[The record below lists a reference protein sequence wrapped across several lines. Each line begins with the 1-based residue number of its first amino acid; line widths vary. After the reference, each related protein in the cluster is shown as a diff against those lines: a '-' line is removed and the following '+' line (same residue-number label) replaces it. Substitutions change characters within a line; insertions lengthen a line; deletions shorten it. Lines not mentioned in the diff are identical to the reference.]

1 MKKTG
6 DDYFDS
12 EDFRDMLQEY
22 EQAVNTGQ
30 PIFMDADELAEI
42 ADYYQMTE
50 QPDEAEKAI
59 QLALSLSPGAIAP
72 LTYRI
77 HEALSKGDTQRAWQ
91 MLGQVIDTDDPDY
104 VYCKAK
110 IMIAEGRIDDA
121 DAYLRE
127 EFKKVPPEEYQDFV
141 VDVASIYNDYG
152 IGEKAMEWMSRAKQE
167 NTSDFK
173 ELMARTLFELGKYKE
188 SERLFNELLDADPFQ
203 KRYWN
208 ALASA
213 QFMNE
218 DYRKAIE
225 SSEYAIA
232 IDPNDM
238 NGLISKAN
246 GLYKLGNFEQAL
258 DYYNRYLEQD
268 PNDEFALL
276 HRGICLINLGMTEE
290 AIEVLKEI
298 EKVVPDSSYL
308 PDIYEELAFAYSE
321 KGEHDKALSYLD
333 KTDTMECDHHQMSL
347 IKGHISLAAGHID
360 DAETHFREAVVGSE
374 NSLQT
379 LLRVVVS
386 LYENKFLDASYRMFH
401 RYFQVVEENL
411 TEEEQAEKITEGYAY
426 MALCCHDLKKWDE
439 YLKYLKKACEVN
451 PKECRMVLSHLFP
464 EELEP
469 EKYYDYL
476 KNKMGN
482 A

>member
-1 MKKTG
+1 MKVG

-12 EDFRDMLQEY
+12 AEFSKLLNAY
-22 EQAVNTGQ
+22 ETSVNAGE
-30 PIFMDADELAEI
+30 PVFMDADELTDI
-42 ADYYQMTE
+42 ADYYQYTGRT
-50 QPDEAEKAI
+50 DEAEKAI
-59 QLALSLSPGAIAP
+59 SLALSLSPGAIAP

-110 IMIAEGRIDDA
+110 IMIAEGRIEDA
-121 DAYLRE
+121 DTYLRE
-127 EFKKVPPEEYQDFV
+127 ELKKVPPEEHQDFV
-141 VDVASIYNDYG
+141 VDAATIYNDYG

-218 DYRKAIE
+218 DYRNAIE

-232 IDPNDM
+232 IDPNDLE
-238 NGLISKAN
+238 GIISKAN
-246 GLYKLGNFEQAL
+246 GLYRLCNFEQAL
-258 DYYNRYLEQD
+258 DYYNRYLEHE
-268 PNDEFALL
+268 PADEFALL
-276 HRGICLINLGMTEE
+276 HKGTCLMNIGLTDE
-290 AIEVLKEI
+290 AIEVLKGI
-298 EKVVPDSSYL
+298 VQAAAPDSPYL
-308 PDIYEELAFAYSE
+308 PDIHEELAFAYSE
-321 KGEHDKALSYLD
+321 KGEYDKAMSCLA
-333 KTDTMECDHHQMSL
+333 KTDTMECDHCQMLL
-347 IKGHISLAAGHID
+347 IKGHIMLAAGKLVE
-360 DAETHFREAVVGSE
+360 AEEYFRKAIENSE
-374 NSLQT
+374 NSMQT
-379 LLRVVVS
+379 LLRVIVS
-386 LYENKFLDASYRMFH
+386 LYENKYLEGSYKMFKK
-401 RYFQVVEENL
+401 YFIM
-411 TEEEQAEKITEGYAY
+411 AEKMAIYGNTEQTTEGYAY

>member
-1 MKKTG
+1 MKTG
-6 DDYFDS
+6 DEYFDS
-12 EDFRDMLQEY
+12 KEFQELLAQY

-30 PIFMDADELAEI
+30 PVFMDADELAEI

-77 HEALSKGDTQRAWQ
+77 HEALSQGNTKRAWQ
-91 MLGQVIDTDDPDY
+91 MLEQIIDTDEPDY
-104 VYCKAK
+104 IYCKAE
-110 IMIAEGRIDDA
+110 IMIAEGNIDEA
-121 DAYLRE
+121 DEYLRE
-127 EFKKVPPEEYQDFV
+127 EFRKVPPEEYQDYV
-141 VDVASIYNDYG
+141 VDVATMYNDYG
-152 IGEKAMEWMSRAKQE
+152 IGDKAMEWMSRAKQE
-167 NTSDFK
+167 DTSDFK
-173 ELMARTLFELGKYKE
+173 ELMARTLFGQGKYKE
-188 SERLFNELLDADPFQ
+188 SERLFNELLDTDPFQ

-218 DYRKAIE
+218 DYRNAIE
-225 SSEYAIA
+225 SSEYALA
-232 IDPNDM
+232 IDPDDPD
-238 NGLISKAN
+238 GILSKAN
-246 GLYKLGNFEQAL
+246 GLYRLGNFEQAL
-258 DYYNRYLEQD
+258 DYYNRYLEHE

-276 HRGICLINLGMTEE
+276 HRGTCLINLGLNDE
-290 AIEVLKEI
+290 AIEVLKGI
-298 EKVVPDSSYL
+298 EQFAPDSPYL

-321 KGEHDKALSYLD
+321 KGEHDEALSCLE
-333 KTDTMECDHHQMSL
+333 KTDAMECDHHQMSL
-347 IKGHISLAAGHID
+347 IKGHISLAAGRLA
-360 DAETHFREAVVGSE
+360 DAEAYFREAVVGSD

-386 LYENKFLDASYRMFH
+386 LYENKYLEASYKMFLK
-401 RYFQVVEENL
+401 YFQIVEDSMAAQKL
-411 TEEEQAEKITEGYAY
+411 TEQLTDGYAY

-469 EKYYDYL
+469 ENYYDYL